1 MAPLAMESS
10 QINIF
15 LIYFEIERSKNLAS
29 NHLIMVVKK
38 IFVRRRAFPAQ
49 ERSLIINLHLDFCQ
63 ILILDIISKHKIQFF
78 V

>member
-1 MAPLAMESS
+1 MESS

-38 IFVRRRAFPAQ
+38 IFIRRRAFPAQ

-63 ILILDIISKHKIQFF
+63 ILILGIISKHKIQFF